1 MCGKYSKGLGCI
13 PGGESHRFP
22 HMVGLESSKMSETPS
37 ISASSPQQPEDQHA
51 ITGAAGL
58 IGVATFSSRILGF
71 IRDMILAGLLGASA
85 AADAFF
91 VAYRIPNLLRE
102 LVAEGSMS
110 SAFIPVFTEY
120 HTLRSRRETWELA
133 SAVFT
138 TLLSIVTLIT
148 LIGIVVAPTIV
159 WLVAPGFH
167 DEPDKL
173 GMTTTLT
180 QIMFPYL
187 IFISL
192 AALTMGIL
200 NSLRA
205 FAAPALAPVLF
216 NVCIIAAALFV
227 APLVEHP
234 VIGVA
239 IGVVIGGLA
248 QFVIQL
254 PGVHKR
260 GLLFQWKFD
269 PGHPGVRRI
278 GRLIIP
284 SLLGMS
290 VTQVNITVSTI
301 LASFY
306 AGGPTYLFYGMRLIQ
321 FPLGIF
327 GVALATAIL
336 PTLSAQAARG
346 SLEELRDTLAFGLRM
361 IGFIILPSM
370 AGLMLLRVPI
380 VHLFFEHGS
389 FSAIDTTGT
398 AAAILAYA
406 VGLWAFAGIRII
418 VAAFYSLQDTKTPAL
433 AAVASMIL
441 NIVLA
446 LSLMEPLHHA
456 GLALA
461 TALSAMF
468 NITILIAVLTSRLG
482 GIDWISLG
490 KSLGRSLTAT
500 APVALGCLWIANLGL
515 WHEPEQWILKSAVLA
530 LGIGLSVITYM
541 GTHTLYQSDELNVCR
556 HLWQTKLVKRFRK

>member
-1 MCGKYSKGLGCI
+1 MSDT
-13 PGGESHRFP
+13 PPTASPPPP
-22 HMVGLESSKMSETPS
+22 H
-37 ISASSPQQPEDQHA
+37 PEDRQT

-58 IGVATFSSRILGF
+58 IGLATFSSRILGF
-71 IRDMILAGLLGASA
+71 IRDIILARLLGATA

-120 HTLRSRRETWELA
+120 HTLRTKRETWELA

-138 TLLSIVTLIT
+138 TLLSLVTLIT
-148 LIGIVVAPTIV
+148 LIGVVVAPTIV
-159 WLVAPGFH
+159 WIFAPGFH
-167 DEPDKL
+167 DRPEQL
-173 GMTTTLT
+173 NMTTMLT

-205 FAAPALAPVLF
+205 FAAPALAPLFF
-216 NVCIIAAALFV
+216 NVSIIGAAVLI
-227 APLVEHP
+227 APWFEQP

-239 IGVVIGGLA
+239 IGVVIGGLV
-248 QFVIQL
+248 QFIIQL

-260 GLLFQWKFD
+260 GMLFHWKFN
-269 PGHPGVRRI
+269 PGHPGVKRI

-290 VTQVNITVSTI
+290 VTQINITVSTI
-301 LASFY
+301 LASFFT
-306 AGGPTYLFYGMRLIQ
+306 GGPTYLFYGMRLIQ

-346 SLEELRDTLAFGLRM
+346 SLEELRATLGFGLRM
-361 IGFIILPSM
+361 IGFIILPAM
-370 AGLMLLRVPI
+370 AGLILLRQPI
-380 VHLFFEHGS
+380 VHLFFEHGA
-389 FSAIDTTGT
+389 FSPSDTAGT
-398 AAAILAYA
+398 ATAVLAYA

-418 VAAFYSLQDTKTPAL
+418 VAAFYSLQDTKTPAI
-433 AAVASMIL
+433 AAVAAMIL
-441 NIVLA
+441 NIILA
-446 LSLMEPLHHA
+446 LTFMETMQHA

-461 TALSAMF
+461 TAVSAMF
-468 NITILIAVLTSRLG
+468 NISILIAVLTTRLG
-482 GIDWISLG
+482 GIDWITLST
-490 KSLGRSLTAT
+490 SLGRSCLAT
-500 APVALGCLWIANLGL
+500 TPVILSCLWIAGFEV
-515 WHEPEQWILKSAVLA
+515 WHEPAQWIWKSLFLA
-530 LGIGLSVITYM
+530 FGIGFSVCGYLAI
-541 GTHTLYQSDELNVCR
+541 HVFYQSEELMVCR
-556 HLWQTKLVKRFRK
+556 DLILSKLGRTFRQGTN